1 MDEDGKSDNYKVRSV
16 GGDCRYQATIPIK
29 SMITELAHDTRK
41 RSGKGGTRMIRK
53 SDSGNGRTSRVVKGH
68 YMKVAE
74 GRRKG
79 IPVEKKK
86 EPSVTEPAGTSREVR
101 VLAYVQSKIFVSLLS
116 ISIGSM
122 DMLYYCEIPDI
133 AKGQSEIGCPSVTH
147 SEGLMRQSREENTGG
162 KGNGS

>member
-1 MDEDGKSDNYKVRSV
+1 MDEDGKSDHYKVRSV
-16 GGDCRYQATIPIK
+16 GGDCRYQATIPNK
-29 SMITELAHDTRK
+29 SMITELAQDTRK
-41 RSGKGGTRMIRK
+41 RSGKGGTWMIRK
-53 SDSGNGRTSRVVKGH
+53 SDGGNGKTSRVVKRH

-79 IPVEKKK
+79 IPVEKK

-101 VLAYVQSKIFVSLLS
+101 VLAYVQSEIFVSLLS
-116 ISIGSM
+116 ISVGSM
-122 DMLYYCEIPDI
+122 DMLYYCEIHDI
-133 AKGQSEIGCPSVTH
+133 AKRRSEIGRPSVTH